1 MRHKFF
7 SLVAAAAL
15 LASVGAADAKGP
27 VKLTDVQLDEATAG
41 AALALP
47 ALWWPGLAGGLAGS
61 VNTGLSL
68 FGVSMN
74 YAMNGVGILQANQTT
89 APNVVQLNA
98 VAAP

>member
-1 MRHKFF
+1 MRRKFF

-15 LASVGAADAKGP
+15 LASVGAAVADP

-41 AALALP
+41 AATIMALP
-47 ALWWPGLAGGLAGS
+47 MLGWPGLAGS

-68 FGVSMN
+68 LGVSMN
-74 YAMNGVGILQANQTT
+74 YAMNGIGIQQANQTT

-98 VAAP
+98 VATP

>member
-47 ALWWPGLAGGLAGS
+47 ALWWPGLAGS
-61 VNTGLSL
+61 VNTGFSL

-74 YAMNGVGILQANQTT
+74 YAMNGIGILQANQTT

>member
-1 MRHKFF
+1 MRRKFF

-41 AALALP
+41 AATLMALP
-47 ALWWPGLAGGLAGS
+47 TLGWPGLAGS

-68 FGVSMN
+68 LGVSMN
-74 YAMNGVGILQANQTT
+74 YAMNGIGILQSNQTT

-98 VAAP
+98 VATP

>member
-1 MRHKFF
+1 MRYKFF

-15 LASVGAADAKGP
+15 LASVGAAVADP

-41 AALALP
+41 ADGITALP
-47 ALWWPGLAGGLAGS
+47 TLGWWPGLAGS

-68 FGVSMN
+68 LGVSMN
-74 YAMNGVGILQANQTT
+74 YAMNGIGIQQANQTT

-98 VAAP
+98 VGVTP